1 MENRANLKTT
11 KYIEEIRNENFH
23 CPRRQLKI
31 NVPVVLWVLN
41 L

>member
-11 KYIEEIRNENFH
+11 KYIEEIRKQNFR

-31 NVPVVLWVLN
+31 NVPFALCFEC
-41 L
+41 